1 LEPDSGHLNR
11 RRYTRSNLE
20 PTSFDDLALGGE
32 WTTRRR
38 TISESEIALF
48 AALAGDFSPL
58 AVDTSGG
65 NTRLAPP
72 ALLVAMA
79 VGLGSMD
86 MPIPQVAAWEWVNW
100 KFPKAVKAGE
110 TIYARWT
117 LTQKRSPVHGA
128 AVAIAVWRVDVHTAD
143 GVVCA
148 EGEIGAS
155 VFRKSA
161 PHPERVTEPVTAGAP
176 AARRRRRRR
185 SPTSATTSE
194 PPAPAVPASQAA
206 ERTGSP
212 RRRRRRRPAGSSTG
226 NGDSAPA
233 APPAEPSAPAAPI
246 LVSPPAA
253 APAGAAAN
261 PISRVMRRLRRP

>member
-1 LEPDSGHLNR
+1 MTDGLYSAELD
-11 RRYTRSNLE
+11 
-20 PTSFDDLALGGE
+20 PTSFDDLPLGGE

-58 AVDTSGG
+58 SVDTSGG

-86 MPIPQVAAWEWVNW
+86 MPIPQIAAWEWVNW

-117 LTQKRSPVHGA
+117 LTQKRPAVHGA
-128 AVAIAVWRVDVHTAD
+128 PAAIAVWRVDIHTAAD
-143 GVVCA
+143 GAVCA

-155 VFRKSA
+155 VFRRSA
-161 PHPERVTEPVTAGAP
+161 PHVERAAESAAAGSP
-176 AARRRRRRR
+176 ARRRRRRR
-185 SPTSATTSE
+185 PVTAE
-194 PPAPAVPASQAA
+194 PAAAAPAAPAPATPA
-206 ERTGSP
+206 RTGSP
-212 RRRRRRRPAGSSTG
+212 RRRRRRRPSGSSG
-226 NGDSAPA
+226 NGDATLASPGVEAAAA
-233 APPAEPSAPAAPI
+233 APPPAIVA
-246 LVSPPAA
+246 SPASP
-253 APAGAAAN
+253 APAG
-261 PISRVMRRLRRP
+261 PLSRVIRRLRRP